1 MVSMDNWVTQ
11 AHEKIQKER
20 KSVSGQKESAMASA
34 VCAML
39 NDFCMQEPEFA
50 QAVVQGGSI
59 KECMNAVA
67 KGVGS
72 SISDLDAYKKA
83 VQFFFPGAEIRM
95 QLSIDLIGAAAGE
108 PDPVEKAS
116 SVPVAEEK
124 PTVGKINLDLSN
136 FF

>member
-1 MVSMDNWVTQ
+1 MISMDNWATK
-11 AHEKIQKER
+11 ACEKIKKE
-20 KSVSGQKESAMASA
+20 KKTVTGQKENAMAPA

-39 NDFCMQEPEFA
+39 NDFCLQEPEFA

-95 QLSIDLIGAAAGE
+95 QMTIDLIGITAGE
-108 PDPVEKAS
+108 SDPVEKTP
-116 SVPVAEEK
+116 SVPVVEEK
-124 PTVGKINLDLSN
+124 PTAGKINLDLSN